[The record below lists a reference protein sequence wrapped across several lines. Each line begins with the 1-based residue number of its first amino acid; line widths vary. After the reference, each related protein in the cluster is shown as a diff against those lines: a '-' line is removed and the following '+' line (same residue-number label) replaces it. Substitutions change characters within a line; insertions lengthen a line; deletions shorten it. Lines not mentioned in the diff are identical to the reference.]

1 MNLPAGEKQSVS
13 SKLFHEDLEEGNAMK
28 KEGNTMKNT
37 MKKAGKR
44 KPQNLDWKMI
54 LLMLAAMLFLIFN
67 IIAAAGFRSFYM
79 YVDYVPLPCM
89 TVFTVAVLALTGTGG
104 DFCNGVRIGFSE
116 KKDGISRMELQKAL
130 TAIRFAKKIVF
141 LEAGLTALIRFVRI
155 LYLTGISTLGPQ
167 LAVSFLS
174 FLYAALFAL
183 FLAFVEGRL
192 ERMIVSYMEE
202 PDEKETVL
210 DEQTLYFRLRGLGL
224 TDREAEVARLIK
236 GGMTNREIGQELYI
250 SEATVKKHITHIL
263 EKTNLEDRAMLS
275 EMIRGL

>member
-1 MNLPAGEKQSVS
+1 MNLPAGEKRSVAS
-13 SKLFHEDLEEGNAMK
+13 RLLHESFEENAMK
-28 KEGNTMKNT
+28 KEGNTMK
-37 MKKAGKR
+37 KAGKR
-44 KPQNLDWKMI
+44 KLQNLNRKMI
-54 LLMLAAMLFLIFN
+54 LLMLATMLFLIFN
-67 IIAAAGFRSFYM
+67 IIAAAGFQNFYM
-79 YVDYVPLPCM
+79 YVDYVPLLCM
-89 TVFTVAVLALTGTGG
+89 TVFTVAVLALTGTGR

-116 KKDGISRMELQKAL
+116 KKDSISRMELQKAL

-141 LEAGLTALIRFVRI
+141 LEAGLTALICFVRI
-155 LYLTGISTLGPQ
+155 LYLMGWASSLGPL